1 MNFKWMPV
9 IDADKCTGCNLCVE
23 ACGPKCLEL
32 VEGIAALPRPDE
44 CGSEEHC
51 IGVCRDDAIHMQ
63 WVPFDGNESVGRWGS
78 VSLPSNGNR
87 HGANAPARS
96 PEKPPA
102 LAPALTE

>member
-1 MNFKWMPV
+1 MKFKWMPV

-32 VEGIAALPRPDE
+32 VEGIAALPRPDQ

-51 IGVCRDDAIHMQ
+51 IAVCRDDAIHMQ
-63 WVPFDGNESVGRWGS
+63 WIPFQGNQDVGRWGS
-78 VSLPSNGNR
+78 VSLSSNDR
-87 HGANAPARS
+87 RPGAGAPTS
-96 PEKPPA
+96 TPEKPPA

>member
-1 MNFKWMPV
+1 MKFKWMPV

-23 ACGPKCLEL
+23 ACGPQCLEL

-63 WVPFDGNESVGRWGS
+63 WVPFVGNESVGRWGS
-78 VSLPSNGNR
+78 VSLSSNDRSPGT
-87 HGANAPARS
+87 GAPTS
-96 PEKPPA
+96 TPEKPPL